1 MNQIF
6 VKRIRPRA
14 QQKYAARFTLRLN
27 ERNVLL
33 LYVQSN
39 IIIPAPSKIKMF
51 CSGQLLIYAGINS
64 DSLRE
69 EA

>member
-1 MNQIF
+1 MHSRSMPRGSNAPLHCSG
-6 VKRIRPRA
+6 VK
-14 QQKYAARFTLRLN
+14 FTLRLN

-39 IIIPAPSKIKMF
+39 IIIPAPSKIEMF